1 MVARSRPLTLP
12 HGVRLS
18 RRAAVLDYVIQEVML
33 PARALASMKS
43 VQAKSM
49 EKEPRQNAQRL
60 AC

>member
-1 MVARSRPLTLP
+1 M
-12 HGVRLS
+12 
-18 RRAAVLDYVIQEVML
+18 LDYVIQEVML